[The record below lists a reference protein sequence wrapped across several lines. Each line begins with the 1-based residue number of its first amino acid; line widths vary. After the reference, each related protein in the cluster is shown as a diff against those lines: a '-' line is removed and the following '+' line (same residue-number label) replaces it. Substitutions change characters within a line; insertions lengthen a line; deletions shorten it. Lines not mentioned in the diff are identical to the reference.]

1 VKEIQKPMYEAV
13 DGQTFDTM
21 KACAEHE
28 IALLDKLL
36 HSVAPDDIRAALKRR
51 GFSIRADRSA
61 PPQPPPKLAEQPER
75 VTLIEANKPPRE
87 ILTRVKEGA

>member
-1 VKEIQKPMYEAV
+1 MKEVQKPMYEAV
-13 DGQTFDTM
+13 DGQIFEAM

-36 HSVAPDDIRAALKRR
+36 HSVGPDDIKAALKRA
-51 GFSIRADRSA
+51 GYSIRADRSA
-61 PPQPPPKLAEQPER
+61 PQERAGAEQTER

-87 ILTRVKEGA
+87 ILARVKEGV

>member
-21 KACAEHE
+21 KECAEHE

-36 HSVAPDDIRAALKRR
+36 HSLGPDDIRAALKRR
-51 GFSIRADRSA
+51 GYSIRADRSA
-61 PPQPPPKLAEQPER
+61 PPKPPPKLAESATRPGAERKER
-75 VTLIEANKPPRE
+75 VDA
-87 ILTRVKEGA
+87 